1 MGLEA
6 VFLDLGDTLVTER
19 TSRAAVYAAVARA
32 HGLDAREEELGPAMA
47 RAHAALP
54 QRLADGSFRY
64 SDGWF
69 RAFQRQVFADLAPSE
84 ARFEALSRDLF
95 AAFEDARTFRLH
107 DGALE
112 LVTAL
117 RARGLVVGLISNWS
131 ARLGRLLAALG
142 LAEVLDPVL
151 GSAELE
157 LEKPDARLFR
167 LALARAGVAPER
179 ALHAGDRLDLD
190 VEGARAAGLG
200 AVLVDH
206 AGRHGGARLPCP
218 RVRTLRELQ
227 DRILSDL
234 A

>member
-1 MGLEA
+1 MALEA

-19 TSRAAVYAAVARA
+19 ASRAGVYTAVAQA
-32 HGLDAREEELGPAMA
+32 HGIDVREEPLGRTMM
-47 RAHAALP
+47 RVHRVLP

-69 RAFQRQVFADLAPSE
+69 RHFQRQVFADWRLSE

-107 DGALE
+107 EGALE
-112 LVTAL
+112 LVTTL
-117 RARGLVVGLISNWS
+117 RTHGLRVGLISNWS
-131 ARLGRLLAALG
+131 ARLERLLAALG
-142 LAEVLDPVL
+142 LAQVLDPVL

-157 LEKPDARLFR
+157 LEKPDTRLFQ
-167 LALARAGVAPER
+167 LALARAGVAPGR
-179 ALHAGDRLDLD
+179 ALHAGDKLDLD
-190 VEGARAAGLG
+190 VEGAQTAGLR

-206 AGRHGGARLPCP
+206 AGRHDPTRTPCP
-218 RVRTLRELQ
+218 VVRSLPELAH
-227 DRILSDL
+227 RILSDL